1 MMPPLSSSSSS
12 IKPKRQNLNRSN
24 SYSNIFSSTS
34 SCCDHSPSAT
44 LDLIILIL
52 VLFSCA
58 FLIFSSLSHLF
69 HALTLFLPSFFI
81 SPLHYFYVSLLIL
94 GLALLLILKSSR
106 ICSRKCRSPKCKGLK
121 KAVEFDVKIQGE
133 ECLKD
138 KGKEWKEIEDLPW
151 KGGQYGKNPD
161 YELLRAE
168 LRKMAPVNG
177 RAVLLF
183 RLRCGCPVAKLEAW
197 GPKKGRLKNKR

>member
-1 MMPPLSSSSSS
+1 M
-12 IKPKRQNLNRSN
+12 
-24 SYSNIFSSTS
+24 
-34 SCCDHSPSAT
+34 
-44 LDLIILIL
+44 
-52 VLFSCA
+52 
-58 FLIFSSLSHLF
+58 
-69 HALTLFLPSFFI
+69 
-81 SPLHYFYVSLLIL
+81 
-94 GLALLLILKSSR
+94 
-106 ICSRKCRSPKCKGLK
+106 
-121 KAVEFDVKIQGE
+121 KIQGE